1 MLLAKW
7 VDEEVLNNHR
17 YHSRWYVEV
26 RTYDEIYGL
35 GYHSKKVYLYRN
47 DDFTNMPKC
56 LKKAWKHYIEEARK
70 QEEASGYTI
79 SIEVRAYIESEEGEL
94 HDLSLYW
101 VMEQME
107 CEERRFR
114 VIINERS

>member
-17 YHSRWYVEV
+17 YHSRWYVEI

-47 DDFTNMPKC
+47 DDSTNMTTC
-56 LKKAWKHYIEEARK
+56 LKKAWKHYLKDAMK
-70 QEEASGYTI
+70 QEEASGYSI
-79 SIEVRAYIESEEGEL
+79 SVQVEAYIESEEGEL
-94 HDLSLYW
+94 HEFSNHW
-101 VMEQME
+101 AIEQME
-107 CEERRFR
+107 YEEDLVRLG
-114 VIINERS
+114 VKGGK